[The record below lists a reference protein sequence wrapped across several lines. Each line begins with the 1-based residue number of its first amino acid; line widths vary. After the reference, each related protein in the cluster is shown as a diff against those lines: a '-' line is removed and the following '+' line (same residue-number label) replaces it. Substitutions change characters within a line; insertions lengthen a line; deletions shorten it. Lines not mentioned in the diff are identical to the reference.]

1 MRQMEIVYLPLH
13 SPFALKNFTFLA
25 GHEIRNLRETN
36 LGKKKAVISRQTN
49 QLQQKYRMRRF
60 CDMKVNPFNG
70 LDIIQFAFL
79 RMRDDIFP
87 LVCVL
92 VQH

>member
-36 LGKKKAVISRQTN
+36 LGKKKSGHISPNKSIATE
-49 QLQQKYRMRRF
+49 
-60 CDMKVNPFNG
+60 
-70 LDIIQFAFL
+70 IQNEKIL
-79 RMRDDIFP
+79 
-87 LVCVL
+87 
-92 VQH
+92 

>member
-13 SPFALKNFTFLA
+13 TPFALKNFAFLA
-25 GHEIRNLRETN
+25 GHEIRETN